1 MREKLHVSHWILFF
15 LSSLSNVKFSYIFE
29 VWENWGDGL
38 MYCYGSFFLFIK
50 QQQVA
55 FLFISSLLIS
65 ANLLQ
70 LRLAVLYF
78 DLCLGGSLIPMYYIL
93 HNIIPTYQKN
103 IYIYYII
110 LFRFECLLFWTGER
124 SSKRVQCAW

>member
-1 MREKLHVSHWILFF
+1 
-15 LSSLSNVKFSYIFE
+15 
-29 VWENWGDGL
+29 

-65 ANLLQ
+65 ASLLQ

-78 DLCLGGSLIPMYYIL
+78 DLCLGGSLIPMHYIL
-93 HNIIPTYQKN
+93 HNIIPYLPKKN
-103 IYIYYII
+103 IYIYIYYII

>member
-65 ANLLQ
+65 ASLLQ

-93 HNIIPTYQKN
+93 HNIIPYLPKKK
-103 IYIYYII
+103 IYIYIYILHNI
-110 LFRFECLLFWTGER
+110 IPF
-124 SSKRVQCAW
+124 